1 MRWTEDEETGKVSL
15 RSTTVRAEDVSVM
28 GEKTATYEG
37 YSALVAHETV
47 TVPVSS
53 LKRYKLGSAQTLA
66 QQEKT
71 IFLFICYQIIL
82 LHIFF
87 YFSLLL
93 QIHLVC
99 LL

>member
-1 MRWTEDEETGKVSL
+1 
-15 RSTTVRAEDVSVM
+15 M

-71 IFLFICYQIIL
+71 IFFIYLLSDYFITFLFLFFLIIANSFGL
-82 LHIFF
+82 FVVKTSCQLWYVTRVLCR
-87 YFSLLL
+87 YFK
-93 QIHLVC
+93 H
-99 LL
+99 

>member
-1 MRWTEDEETGKVSL
+1 MRRTEDEETGKVSL
-15 RSTTVRAEDVSVM
+15 RSTTVRAKDVSVM
-28 GEKTATYEG
+28 GEKAATYEG
-37 YSALVAHETV
+37 HSALVAHETV

-71 IFLFICYQIIL
+71 FFLFISYHIIL
-82 LHIFF
+82 LHIF
-87 YFSLLL
+87 LLF
-93 QIHLVC
+93 QIHLVF